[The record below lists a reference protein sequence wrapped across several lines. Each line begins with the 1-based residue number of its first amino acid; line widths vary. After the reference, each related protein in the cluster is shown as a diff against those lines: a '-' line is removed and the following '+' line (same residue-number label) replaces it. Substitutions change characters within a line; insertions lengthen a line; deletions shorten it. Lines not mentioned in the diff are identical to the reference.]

1 MITAEEFCNN
11 NFAKQI
17 ISEDIYAS
25 KDGIILSHKMFA
37 NLHLDSAIKEF
48 ANYLFSSHI
57 DGTTPMNYEEWL
69 RHYKIRNKL
78 KWK

>member
-1 MITAEEFCNN
+1 MNIPTAEEFCNN

-25 KDGIILSHKMFA
+25 KDGVILSHKLFA
-37 NLHLDSAIKEF
+37 NLHLDAAIKEWSEH
-48 ANYLFSSHI
+48 LFRCSI
-57 DGTTPMNYEEWL
+57 DKEDPMKYEEWL

-78 KWK
+78 N